1 MPLFDAFSGAFFD
14 AFSGAFFDAF
24 LMLFIHQFTQLFRI
38 PDLGR
43 PASLVE
49 GTARSAVA

>member
-1 MPLFDAFSGAFFD
+1 MPLFDAFSGAFLMLFLVL
-14 AFSGAFFDAF
+14 F

-38 PDLGR
+38 PDSGR
-43 PASLVE
+43 PASLVG